1 MIIINRREFLKRATA
16 LGLSASSAAA
26 LLEACGG
33 SSTTAGGKV
42 TVNLYHTIPT
52 ASETFWKQQLL
63 PSFVKKYTGMNLVTY
78 QLGVE
83 NAQLIRTKIK
93 AGGDTAPDMAWLASG
108 ETGVYVQANLLPDV
122 DGWLNSHSSIKQD
135 IFPSL
140 ITLSSYQGKVW
151 SLPWMTNNTAMQIN
165 LDAFQAAGV
174 PIPSQD
180 PTKTWT
186 WDQFAEACKLISQK
200 AGMKGF
206 LMNNGGA
213 GWDAWLFHAWLG
225 TNGGTFLSDSGDPGF
240 NNTAG
245 VETMTFLQNLVKSG
259 STAFSAPGRGYDPS
273 GWYSGKAAIMANGPW
288 NFPDL
293 VKDGSTAFSA
303 PGAGYDPS
311 AWYSQKAAIMAN
323 GPWNFPDLSKLKT
336 FKFTVVPYPVNK
348 QPATNPGGD
357 QLFVFNNSQQKLA
370 YSLDYAQYM
379 LTDDF
384 QVAFNIESGNLPVT
398 KSATNSATYQAHLKQ
413 YPFLYGWVNGVPYGV
428 PRSSLPQA
436 SDTQTAFGQKAWDP
450 IILQGANVQQSLAN
464 AATAVTALKP

>member
-1 MIIINRREFLKRATA
+1 MMTINRREFLKRATA

-33 SSTTAGGKV
+33 GGSTSAGGKV

-52 ASETFWKQQLL
+52 ATETYWKQQLL
-63 PSFVKKYTGMNLVTY
+63 PTFTKQNPGMNLVTY

-83 NAQLIRTKIK
+83 NPSVIRTKIK
-93 AGGDTAPDMAWLASG
+93 AGGDTAPDMAWLESG

-122 DGWLNSHSSIKQD
+122 NGWLNSHSSIKQN

-140 ITLSSYQGKVW
+140 VKLSSYQGKVW

-186 WDQFAEACKLISQK
+186 WDQFAQACKLISQK

-206 LMNNGGA
+206 LMNNGGN

-225 TNGGTFLSDSGDPGF
+225 TNGGTFLSDGGDPGF
-240 NNTAG
+240 NNSAG
-245 VETMTFLQNLVKSG
+245 AETMTFLQSLVKDG
-259 STAFSAPGRGYDPS
+259 YTAYSDPGKGYDPS

-293 VKDGSTAFSA
+293 VKFN
-303 PGAGYDPS
+303 
-311 AWYSQKAAIMAN
+311 K
-323 GPWNFPDLSKLKT
+323 

-348 QPATNPGGD
+348 QPATNTGGD
-357 QLFVFNNSQQKLA
+357 QLFVFNNNQQKVA
-370 YSLDYAQYM
+370 YEFKYAQYM

-398 KSATNSATYQAHLKQ
+398 QSATNSTTYQAHLKQ

-428 PRSSLPQA
+428 ARSSLPQS
-436 SDTQTAFGQKAWDP
+436 SDAQIAFGQKAWDP
-450 IILQGANVQQSLAN
+450 IILQGANIQQSLTA

>member
-1 MIIINRREFLKRATA
+1 
-16 LGLSASSAAA
+16 
-26 LLEACGG
+26 
-33 SSTTAGGKV
+33 V

-52 ASETFWKQQLL
+52 ATETFWKQQLL
-63 PSFVKKYTGMNLVTY
+63 PAFIKQNPGMNLVTY

-83 NAQLIRTKIK
+83 NPSVIRTKIK
-93 AGGDTAPDMAWLASG
+93 AGGDTAPDMAWLESG

-122 DGWLNSHSSIKQD
+122 DGWLNSHPSIKQN

-140 ITLSSYQGKVW
+140 VKLSSYQGKVW
-151 SLPWMTNNTAMQIN
+151 SFPWMTNNTAMQIN

-186 WDQFAEACKLISQK
+186 WDQFAQACKLISQK

-206 LMNNGGA
+206 LMNNGGN

-225 TNGGTFLSDSGDPGF
+225 TDGGTFLTDSGDPGF

-245 VETMTFLQNLVKSG
+245 VETMTFLQSLVKDG
-259 STAFSAPGRGYDPS
+259 YTAYSDPGKGYDPS

-293 VKDGSTAFSA
+293 V
-303 PGAGYDPS
+303 
-311 AWYSQKAAIMAN
+311 
-323 GPWNFPDLSKLKT
+323 NFKK

-348 QPATNPGGD
+348 QPATNTGGD
-357 QLFVFNNSQQKLA
+357 QLFVFNNSPEKVA
-370 YSLDYAQYM
+370 YEFDYAQYM

-398 KSATNSATYQAHLKQ
+398 QSATNSTTYQAHLKQ

-428 PRSSLPQA
+428 ARSSLPQS
-436 SDTQTAFGQKAWDP
+436 SDAQLAFGAKAWDP
-450 IILQGANVQQSLAN
+450 IILQGANVQQSLAT
-464 AATAVTALKP
+464 AAAAVTALKP

>member
-1 MIIINRREFLKRATA
+1 MTINRREFLKRATA

-33 SSTTAGGKV
+33 GGSTSAGGKV

-52 ASETFWKQQLL
+52 ATETYWKQQLL
-63 PSFVKKYTGMNLVTY
+63 PTFTKQNPGMNLVTY

-83 NAQLIRTKIK
+83 NPSVIRTKIK
-93 AGGDTAPDMAWLASG
+93 AGGDTAPDMAWLESG

-122 DGWLNSHSSIKQD
+122 NGWLNSHSSIKQN

-140 ITLSSYQGKVW
+140 VKLSSYQGKVW

-186 WDQFAEACKLISQK
+186 WDQFAQACKLISQK

-206 LMNNGGA
+206 LMNNGGN

-225 TNGGTFLSDSGDPGF
+225 TNGGTFLSDGGDPGF
-240 NNTAG
+240 NNSAG
-245 VETMTFLQNLVKSG
+245 AETMTFLQSLVKDG
-259 STAFSAPGRGYDPS
+259 YTAYSDPGKGYDPS

-293 VKDGSTAFSA
+293 VKFN
-303 PGAGYDPS
+303 
-311 AWYSQKAAIMAN
+311 K
-323 GPWNFPDLSKLKT
+323 

-348 QPATNPGGD
+348 QPATNTGGD
-357 QLFVFNNSQQKLA
+357 QLFVFNNNQQKVA
-370 YSLDYAQYM
+370 YEFKYAQYM

-398 KSATNSATYQAHLKQ
+398 QSATNSTAYQAHLKQ

-428 PRSSLPQA
+428 ARSSLPQS
-436 SDTQTAFGQKAWDP
+436 SDAQIAFGQKAWDP
-450 IILQGANVQQSLAN
+450 IILQGANIQQSLTS

>member
-1 MIIINRREFLKRATA
+1 MVIINRREFLKRATA

-33 SSTTAGGKV
+33 GTSSSGGKV
-42 TVNLYHTIPT
+42 IVNLYHTIPAAT
-52 ASETFWKQQLL
+52 ETFWKQTLL
-63 PSFVKKYTGMNLVTY
+63 PSFEKQYPNMNLVTY

-83 NAQLIRTKIK
+83 NAEVIRTKIK
-93 AGGDTAPDMAWLASG
+93 AGGNTAPDMAWLDSE

-122 DGWLNSHSSIKQD
+122 DGWLNSHPTIKQD

-165 LDAFQAAGV
+165 LDAFQKAGV

-200 AGMKGF
+200 TSMKGF
-206 LMNNGGA
+206 LMNNGGN

-225 TNGGTFLSDSGDPGF
+225 TNGGTFLSASGDPLF
-240 NNTAG
+240 NNAAG
-245 VETMTFLQNLVKSG
+245 AETMTFLQSLVKDG
-259 STAFSAPGRGYDPS
+259 YTAFSAPGMGYDPS
-273 GWYSGKAAIMANGPW
+273 G
-288 NFPDL
+288 
-293 VKDGSTAFSA
+293 
-303 PGAGYDPS
+303 
-311 AWYSQKAAIMAN
+311 WYSQKAAIMAN
-323 GPWNFPDLSKLKT
+323 GPWNFPDLSKFTT

-348 QPATNPGGD
+348 QPATNTGGD
-357 QLFVFNNSQQKLA
+357 QLFLFNNSQDKVN
-370 YSLDYAQYM
+370 YEFDYAQYM

-398 KSATNSATYQAHLKQ
+398 KSATANATYQAHLKQ

-428 PRSSLPQA
+428 ARSSLPQGLDA
-436 SDTQTAFGQKAWDP
+436 LMAFGAKAWDP
-450 IILQGANVQQSLAN
+450 IILQGANVQQALAN
-464 AATAVTALKP
+464 TAAAVTALKP